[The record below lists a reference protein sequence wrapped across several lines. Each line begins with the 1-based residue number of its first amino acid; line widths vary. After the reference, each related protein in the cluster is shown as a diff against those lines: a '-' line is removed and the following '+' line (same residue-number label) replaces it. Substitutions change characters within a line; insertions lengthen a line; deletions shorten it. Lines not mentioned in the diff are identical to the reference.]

1 LHIPSEV
8 IMLSIREPTNT
19 QSPLPQANA
28 RDLWTGCEPV
38 RDPRSVTSGEP
49 CDVRVWQ
56 RREHHWGQPP
66 AVHAPIVAR
75 LK

>member
-1 LHIPSEV
+1 
-8 IMLSIREPTNT
+8 MLNINEQTNT
-19 QSPLPQANA
+19 RSLVSLASE
-28 RDLWTGCEPV
+28 RDLWTGCEPA
-38 RDPRSVTSGEP
+38 RDPRSVASGEP

-66 AVHAPIVAR
+66 VAHTPAAAR